1 MLAHHQKKKS
11 TVKPGDGNVGRLF
24 STGKI
29 VFKKQFRSTQ
39 QVKDYFFDS
48 FQEAKNQADSE
59 VIHFAKPS
67 DQNQHP
73 ESKHLGGYKELL
85 ESGWWGTV
93 LEPPKMK
100 KKKGNKTPTSNTKD
114 LPTKIFQVVWLF
126 SFLSKN
132 QKCST
137 SLRFSVHLEVFGC
150 LHAADTMRL
159 LEPQHSCGGWSPI
172 PCNFMSNSQVEKT
185 ISLTLPKLGCEN
197 DFLDFSI

>member
-1 MLAHHQKKKS
+1 MLAHHQKKKAQWNPVMEMWGVYFPLERS
-11 TVKPGDGNVGRLF
+11 SLKNSFAQLNRSKITFLIPSRKPK
-24 STGKI
+24 T
-29 VFKKQFRSTQ
+29 KQILKSYILQSHPIKT
-39 QVKDYFFDS
+39 S
-48 FQEAKNQADSE
+48 
-59 VIHFAKPS
+59 I
-67 DQNQHP
+67 QNQNTLVGIKSYLNLVDGVP
-73 ESKHLGGYKELL
+73 SYSPQK
-85 ESGWWGTV
+85 W
-93 LEPPKMK
+93 K
-100 KKKGNKTPTSNTKD
+100 KKRNKTPTSNTKD

-150 LHAADTMRL
+150 LHAADTMCL

-172 PCNFMSNSQVEKT
+172 PCNFMSNSQLEKT

>member
-1 MLAHHQKKKS
+1 MQAAHSCSLITKKKKS

-85 ESGWWGTV
+85 ESG
-93 LEPPKMK
+93 
-100 KKKGNKTPTSNTKD
+100 
-114 LPTKIFQVVWLF
+114 
-126 SFLSKN
+126 
-132 QKCST
+132 
-137 SLRFSVHLEVFGC
+137 
-150 LHAADTMRL
+150 
-159 LEPQHSCGGWSPI
+159 
-172 PCNFMSNSQVEKT
+172 
-185 ISLTLPKLGCEN
+185 
-197 DFLDFSI
+197 

>member
-100 KKKGNKTPTSNTKD
+100 KKKKEIKHQHQTR
-114 LPTKIFQVVWLF
+114 KIFQQKSSKWYGCFHSSQKIRNAPLLCVFLCTSKSSGVFMPPTPCVFWNLSIVVVVEVLF
-126 SFLSKN
+126 L
-132 QKCST
+132 
-137 SLRFSVHLEVFGC
+137 
-150 LHAADTMRL
+150 AI
-159 LEPQHSCGGWSPI
+159 SCP
-172 PCNFMSNSQVEKT
+172 T
-185 ISLTLPKLGCEN
+185 PKLRRR
-197 DFLDFSI
+197 FPWPFPS

>member
-1 MLAHHQKKKS
+1 MDSPECREKQNCLDWCSTLTMLRSFGSTPHAGCWLVTTRKTNYIFRLRDPESNLHLQLLLSGVRSNHWVGKVGKCRLLIHARSSPKKKS

-73 ESKHLGGYKELL
+73 KSKHLGGYKELL

-93 LEPPKMK
+93 L
-100 KKKGNKTPTSNTKD
+100 
-114 LPTKIFQVVWLF
+114 
-126 SFLSKN
+126 
-132 QKCST
+132 
-137 SLRFSVHLEVFGC
+137 
-150 LHAADTMRL
+150 
-159 LEPQHSCGGWSPI
+159 
-172 PCNFMSNSQVEKT
+172 
-185 ISLTLPKLGCEN
+185 
-197 DFLDFSI
+197 